1 MPSYFVKHSWIFSF
15 SKLQIEPNSLFL
27 NVHSYLVSLNASENL
42 LKLCCPKVTKGLEEG
57 VILSW
62 HPVMAAHNFPSVK
75 SKWYRIYHNKDQ
87 KGVVKKVLKV
97 DKRHIV
103 LLIKSN
109 SEANMFG
116 EPLFQ
121 CSDSYLEKSILG
133 LNLDWMSYGQKINTD
148 ELHIDCFCFLG
159 PKSQM
164 SQNVSFWD
172 SIATHH
178 SSTSMWPIKTC
189 TQTF

>member
-1 MPSYFVKHSWIFSF
+1 MYIHIF
-15 SKLQIEPNSLFL
+15 
-27 NVHSYLVSLNASENL
+27 SLNASENL

-133 LNLDWMSYGQKINTD
+133 LNFDRKKGQHRWAAYWLFLFFGAKKPNVSK
-148 ELHIDCFCFLG
+148 CVFLG
-159 PKSQM
+159 QHSYPPFLHLHVTNKNMHTNILTSLVDFKILFLLLIKSL
-164 SQNVSFWD
+164 
-172 SIATHH
+172 
-178 SSTSMWPIKTC
+178 
-189 TQTF
+189 

>member
-1 MPSYFVKHSWIFSF
+1 
-15 SKLQIEPNSLFL
+15 
-27 NVHSYLVSLNASENL
+27 
-42 LKLCCPKVTKGLEEG
+42 
-57 VILSW
+57 
-62 HPVMAAHNFPSVK
+62 
-75 SKWYRIYHNKDQ
+75 
-87 KGVVKKVLKV
+87 
-97 DKRHIV
+97 
-103 LLIKSN
+103 
-109 SEANMFG
+109 MFG

-148 ELHIDCFCFLG
+148 ELRIDCFCFLG

-178 SSTSMWPIKTC
+178 SSTSM
-189 TQTF
+189 

>member
-1 MPSYFVKHSWIFSF
+1 M
-15 SKLQIEPNSLFL
+15 
-27 NVHSYLVSLNASENL
+27 
-42 LKLCCPKVTKGLEEG
+42 CCLKVTKGLEEG

-133 LNLDWMSYGQKINTD
+133 LNFDRKKGQHRWAAYW
-148 ELHIDCFCFLG
+148 LFLFFG
-159 PKSQM
+159 GEKP
-164 SQNVSFWD
+164 NVLKCVFFWD
-172 SIATHH
+172 NLATHH
-178 SSTSMWPIKTC
+178 SSTSMWPIKNIHTNIL
-189 TQTF
+189 TSLVDLKDTFSSSYQMFVNESY